1 MTAAEIS
8 AILGAA
14 TTIAGV
20 VEKYGPQVYTD
31 VKDAIEATIS
41 KTGPTTAAMD
51 ALAAK
56 CAAANA
62 AIQSS

>member
-14 TTIAGV
+14 TTIAGL
-20 VEKYGPQVYTD
+20 VEKYGPDVYTD
-31 VKDAIEATIS
+31 VKDAIENTLS
-41 KTGPTTAAMD
+41 KSGPTTAAMD

-56 CAAANA
+56 CKAANA
-62 AIQSS
+62 AIQAS